1 MTECWK
7 HNSYKDY
14 IKSLAQ
20 DKDFRIKY
28 EMEAKAVVAI
38 SKLLDNPREFLTKKI
53 IEYSEAISKETS
65 YIGMYWNL
73 IEWDIKR
80 LGELVKYVDKNLQ
93 NDEYREYLLYQKGKT
108 ESAILFKETIKFCEY
123 YFKIIVINDALLSYG
138 QKKEAFEDFLTEE
151 GRECKEKIYSTI
163 IPILYNAKDKQ
174 VAKVIQALI
183 IKRYLQ
189 LSHDL
194 QKILNAMKKEFNTAV
209 KNRRGIDKYLNF
221 DDPRY
226 LEQKDCEDI
235 LELLP

>member
-38 SKLLDNPREFLTKKI
+38 SKLLDNPREFVTKKI

-80 LGELVKYVDKNLQ
+80 LAELVKRVDNNLQ
-93 NDEYREYLLYQKGKT
+93 NEDYRKYLLYQKGKT
-108 ESAILFKETIKFCEY
+108 EPAILFKETIKFCEY
-123 YFKIIVINDALLSYG
+123 YFKIIVINDALLSYE
-138 QKKEAFEDFLTEE
+138 QKKEAFEDYLTKE
-151 GRECKEKIYSTI
+151 GRKHKEKIYSTI
-163 IPILYNAKDKQ
+163 TPILENAKNKE
-174 VAKVIQALI
+174 VAKVIKALSE
-183 IKRYLQ
+183 KDYLH
-189 LSHDL
+189 LSHNL
-194 QKILNAMKKEFNTAV
+194 QNILNAMKKEF
-209 KNRRGIDKYLNF
+209 KIDIKGRRGIDNYLNI
-221 DDPRY
+221 DNPYY
-226 LEQKDCEDI
+226 LEEKDFKDI